1 MRTYPPHLADHLAVG
16 LVAWVVPAAGDAAVS
31 SPGLP
36 LTPPWPYR
44 CARRDDSEDHDHPAV

>member
-31 SPGLP
+31 SLGLP
-36 LTPPWPYR
+36 LTPP
-44 CARRDDSEDHDHPAV
+44 